1 MNNLTEWT
9 LNANREHLKQLLHDA
24 DNNRQLRDALGSW
37 RHQLAQT
44 LQAWA
49 KKLEPELELRHSKQ
63 LA

>member
-1 MNNLTEWT
+1 MNNQTEWT
-9 LNANREHLKQLLHDA
+9 LNANREHLEQLLHDA
-24 DNNRQLRDALGSW
+24 DTHRQLREAAVSW

-49 KKLEPELELRHSKQ
+49 RKLEPELEPQQTKQ

>member
-1 MNNLTEWT
+1 MDNQLQWVQITNQ
-9 LNANREHLKQLLHDA
+9 EHLEQLLHDA
-24 DNNRQLRDALGSW
+24 DTHRQLRDANISW

-49 KKLEPELELRHSKQ
+49 KKLEPELEIPTTRK

>member
-1 MNNLTEWT
+1 MNNQTEW
-9 LNANREHLKQLLHDA
+9 ARIVNREHLEQLLHDA
-24 DNNRQLRDALGSW
+24 DTQRQLRDAFGNW

-49 KKLEPELELRHSKQ
+49 RKLEPELELQTTRK

>member
-1 MNNLTEWT
+1 MNNQTEWT
-9 LNANREHLKQLLHDA
+9 MNANREHLEQLLHDA
-24 DNNRQLRDALGSW
+24 DTHRQLRTANISW

-49 KKLEPELELRHSKQ
+49 RKLEPELEPQTTRK

>member
-1 MNNLTEWT
+1 MDNQLQWVQIT
-9 LNANREHLKQLLHDA
+9 NREHIEQLMHDA
-24 DNNRQLRDALGSW
+24 DTHRQLCKAAISW

-49 KKLEPELELRHSKQ
+49 RKLEPEIEQAQHK

>member
-9 LNANREHLKQLLHDA
+9 LYINREHLEQLLHDA
-24 DNNRQLRDALGSW
+24 DTHRQLRDALGSW

-49 KKLEPELELRHSKQ
+49 SKLEPELELRQTK

>member
-1 MNNLTEWT
+1 MNNQTEWT
-9 LNANREHLKQLLHDA
+9 LNANREHLEQLLHDA
-24 DNNRQLRDALGSW
+24 DTNRQLRDALGSW

-49 KKLEPELELRHSKQ
+49 RKLEPELELQPSRK

>member
-1 MNNLTEWT
+1 MNNQTE
-9 LNANREHLKQLLHDA
+9 LARIVSREHLEQLLHDA
-24 DNNRQLRDALGSW
+24 DTYRQLQNALGNW

-49 KKLEPELELRHSKQ
+49 RKLEPELELQPSRK

>member
-1 MNNLTEWT
+1 MNNQTEWIM
-9 LNANREHLKQLLHDA
+9 NANREHLEQLLHDA
-24 DNNRQLRDALGSW
+24 DTHRQLRIANVSW

-49 KKLEPELELRHSKQ
+49 RKLEPELEPQPSRK